1 MSMNKLES
9 RQQLLVITMEEC
21 GELTQRCS
29 KMMRKYKTLDQADK
43 EQLLKLTEEVGDVLC
58 MIGLM
63 VDNDVVKWDDL
74 QKRVEYKKEKLK
86 KWSTLIT

>member
-1 MSMNKLES
+1 MES
-9 RQQLLVITMEEC
+9 NMKKREEMLVITMEEC

-29 KMMRKYKTLDQADK
+29 KMMRKYKSLDQADK
-43 EQLLKLTEEVGDVLC
+43 EQIEKLTEEVGDVLC

-74 QKRVEYKKEKLK
+74 QKRVEYKKQKLK
-86 KWSTLIT
+86 KWSTLV

>member
-1 MSMNKLES
+1 MKKKEEM
-9 RQQLLVITMEEC
+9 LVITMEEC

-29 KMMRKYKTLDQADK
+29 KMMRKYKRLDQAEE
-43 EQLLKLTEEVGDVLC
+43 EQLQKLTEEVGDVLC